1 MSASTA
7 FAVSDEDVIQ
17 EANDEANLAEISLD
31 EPDEIA
37 ASDVDEPIEESTEEV
52 VLTEQE
58 PPIVTKDN
66 FSNYFE
72 DDGTL
77 KDTVTDKELILKGEF
92 SNTSDLHYLT
102 ILKPIKLTGKNAVL
116 NNISI
121 IIGSS
126 NVTIDSFTINTGD
139 ATVGI
144 HVGGPSENVAIINNK
159 INFVG
164 IENDND
170 ACGIFADS
178 ADNLN
183 IIANVVTFT
192 GKGNA
197 TGNKVIKL
205 AECDGVIIDGNKFDV
220 TVPSSGYM
228 AGVIDFDYASDDIQF
243 INNDVVIVG
252 VPTDFTINGI
262 CFNGNNVTVSGNNIS
277 VSGNSYTYGIGAYG
291 SNSKVTNNKVIVSSD
306 IYYAC
311 GIDLEGSSWTIVDGN
326 EFIISSTGSAYG
338 IYSGMTSGGL
348 IGNYT
353 NNNINLNSYFAIG
366 IELGSVDESVIG
378 NTITVKGNYTIGVGA
393 LIPTAYVPPTWAP
406 TVMPI
411 VNRLVQGNIINT
423 VGTNVG
429 NATSGD
435 SIPIITTGIYSIPGN
450 ITIKDNK
457 ISTNGDYAVIFVNST
472 APSLVTKNNL
482 VAKSLKGDESVL
494 VVGDVKVSENT
505 PTKEVPTPS
514 TPTNK
519 VTKKSVKITAKKKTF
534 KAKTK
539 TKKYTIIVKAGKKA
553 VKGLKVTLKV
563 KGKTYKATTNAKGKA
578 TFKIKNLKKKG
589 KYTAKV
595 NFAGNDL
602 YNKVAKSVK
611 ITVKK

>member
-17 EANDEANLAEISLD
+17 GADDEANLAEIGLD
-31 EPDEIA
+31 EQDEIS
-37 ASDVDEPIEESTEEV
+37 ASEVDEPIEESTDSV
-52 VLTEQE
+52 VLAEE

-77 KDTVTDKELILKGEF
+77 KDTVTDKELILEGEF

-126 NVTIDSFTINTGD
+126 NVTIDSFTINTYD

-144 HVGGPSENVAIINNK
+144 HIGGPSEDVAIINNK

-170 ACGIFADS
+170 ACAIYADS

-192 GKGNA
+192 GKGNE
-197 TGNKVIKL
+197 TGNKALYLQDCVG
-205 AECDGVIIDGNKFDV
+205 AIIFGNKFDL
-220 TVPSSGYM
+220 TAPSSGYM
-228 AGVIDFDYASDDIQF
+228 VGVIDFNWGSNDIKF
-243 INNDVVIVG
+243 INNTVDIVG
-252 VPTDFTINGI
+252 VPTDYTINGI
-262 CFNGNNVTVSGNNIS
+262 CFSGNNVILMDNNITVSGNL
-277 VSGNSYTYGIGAYG
+277 YTYGIGAYG
-291 SNSKVTNNKVIVSSD
+291 SNSKVINNKIIVSSD
-306 IYYAC
+306 MYYAC
-311 GIDLEGSSWTIVDGN
+311 GIDLEGSSWTIVDDN
-326 EFIISSTGSAYG
+326 EFVISSTGSAYG

-366 IELGSVDESVIG
+366 IEMGSVDESAID
-378 NTITVKGNYTIGVGA
+378 NTITVKGNYTIGIGA
-393 LIPTAYVPPTWAP
+393 LIPIAYLPPTYDP
-406 TVMPI
+406 SVMPI
-411 VNRLVQGNIINT
+411 VNRLIQGNIINT
-423 VGTNVG
+423 VGTNAG
-429 NATSGD
+429 NTSSGD
-435 SIPIITTGIYSIPGN
+435 AIPITTTGIYSIPGN
-450 ITIKDNK
+450 ITIIDNK
-457 ISTNGDYAVIFVNST
+457 ISTNGDYAVVFKNST
-472 APSLVTKNNL
+472 GPSVVTKNNL

-494 VVGDVKVSENT
+494 VVGDVKVSDNT
-505 PTKEVPTPS
+505 PAKKVTPS
-514 TPTNK
+514 TPSTNK

-539 TKKYTIIVKAGKKA
+539 TKKYTIIVKSGKKA

-589 KYTAKV
+589 KYTAKIK
-595 NFAGNDL
+595 FAGSKL
-602 YNKVAKSVK
+602 YKKAAKSVK